1 LCAHRVNFLTDN
13 NDDESRKKRDFDLME
28 KAYDEE
34 EVSKEIKNEAKHLDS
49 TPAKKPKPTQQI
61 TTSTLGVNTPQHSL
75 IPIAS

>member
-1 LCAHRVNFLTDN
+1 
-13 NDDESRKKRDFDLME
+13 ME

-75 IPIAS
+75 IPIASQEIKSIFSTQIIEPID